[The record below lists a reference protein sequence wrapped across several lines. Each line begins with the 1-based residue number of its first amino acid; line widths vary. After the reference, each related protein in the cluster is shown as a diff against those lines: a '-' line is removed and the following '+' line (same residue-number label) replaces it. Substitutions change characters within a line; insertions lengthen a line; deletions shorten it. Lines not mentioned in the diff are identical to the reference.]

1 MGLSIDVDVGLDGCC
16 GCWFE
21 WRFEWW
27 FEWCLKGVM
36 MACLRARESLKEGAH
51 KARTAHTHTTH
62 TPQHATPPPSP
73 NTIASPPMAP
83 SPVHD
88 HVAVAVLD
96 PRDDLL
102 EEVARLVLGQAPLLD
117 DVVKEL
123 AALRLC
129 CVLLFVK
136 RCCSLFVVCCLR
148 SGVVFCCS
156 LFCVACGG
164 RAPARRSTRR
174 ADRPQ
179 DLHRHTTQNHRTR

>member
-1 MGLSIDVDVGLDGCC
+1 MVFERGDDGVLASTRVSQ
-16 GCWFE
+16 G
-21 WRFEWW
+21 
-27 FEWCLKGVM
+27 G
-36 MACLRARESLKEGAH
+36 GAQSTH
-51 KARTAHTHTTH
+51 STHTHHTHT
-62 TPQHATPPPSP
+62 PARNPPPSP